1 MDSVIQKEKRCY
13 VCGTRKGLHEHHII
27 YGTANRKKSEEYGF
41 KVWLCGRHHNLDTK
55 QGVHFNKELDLH
67 LKCLCETWWLE
78 NGRTQEEWRQV
89 FGKWWCEDTEQKV
102 PKIF

>member
-1 MDSVIQKEKRCY
+1 MESVIQKEKRCY
-13 VCGTRKGLHEHHII
+13 VCGTTQGLHEHHII

-41 KVWLCGRHHNLDTK
+41 KVWLCGRHHNLSNA
-55 QGVHFNKELDLH
+55 GVHFNRELDLH

-78 NGRTQEEWRQV
+78 NGRTEDEWRRV
-89 FGKWWCEDTEQKV
+89 FGKWWVEEPEIEV

>member
-1 MDSVIQKEKRCY
+1 MESVIQKEKRCY
-13 VCGTRKGLHEHHII
+13 VCGTTQGLHEHHII

-41 KVWLCGRHHNLDTK
+41 KVWLCGRHHNLSND
-55 QGVHFNKELDLH
+55 GVHFNRALDLH

-78 NGRTQEEWRQV
+78 NGHTEDEWRRV
-89 FGKWWCEDTEQKV
+89 FGKWWIEEPEIEV